1 MGSETN
7 VDYVT
12 EIECSLVVEDQVHD
26 APEKS
31 CRTVQKPVTKY
42 RQEQECNTRYEQ
54 ECNTRY
60 EQSCHTVVEKEC
72 SYINGHQKC
81 WDEPRE
87 KCEQVPKQD
96 CHQVP
101 KQDCHAKS
109 VPYTEYENTEVCT
122 TTTKPVSRP
131 VPVSKY

>member
-1 MGSETN
+1 MGSETKI
-7 VDYVT
+7 DYVT
-12 EIECSLVVEDQVHD
+12 ENECSLVVEDQVHD

-81 WDEPRE
+81 WDEPTGMNLERNVSRFPSRIATRFPS
-87 KCEQVPKQD
+87 KIAVLSLFLTQNTRTL
-96 CHQVP
+96 
-101 KQDCHAKS
+101 KS
-109 VPYTEYENTEVCT
+109 V
-122 TTTKPVSRP
+122 
-131 VPVSKY
+131 